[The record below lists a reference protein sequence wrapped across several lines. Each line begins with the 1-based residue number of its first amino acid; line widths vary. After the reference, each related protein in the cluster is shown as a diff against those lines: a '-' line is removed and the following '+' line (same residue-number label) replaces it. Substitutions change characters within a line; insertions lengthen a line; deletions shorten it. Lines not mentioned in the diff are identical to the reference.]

1 MDGRFLALCQSI
13 ENKIRA
19 EKAVPLRM
27 RICGLMI
34 LRDKPMIEPL
44 KSDSVSGIW
53 SATSQPVYDGQAIV
67 LRRCE
72 HCLQWRAVDVDA
84 IDVFFGEVADAAGGV
99 CVTAADEEVA
109 ERSTRSI
116 GGIKRPAVG
125 ANARF
130 GVLSHKREKEPS
142 HASCPNIF
150 DSLLVLLRH
159 KLWKQGLARAPA
171 RCM

>member
-13 ENKIRA
+13 ENKLRA

-34 LRDKPMIEPL
+34 LRDKSMMEPL
-44 KSDSVSGIW
+44 KVTRYRASGLPHLNL
-53 SATSQPVYDGQAIV
+53 SPTSQTIV

-84 IDVFFGEVADAAGGV
+84 IDVFSSEVADAAGGV
-99 CVTAADEEVA
+99 CVTAADEEMA

-116 GGIKRPAVG
+116 GGIKRPAVDASAVWLPLPLAGEGWGEG
-125 ANARF
+125 ACQDPP
-130 GVLSHKREKEPS
+130 L
-142 HASCPNIF
+142 
-150 DSLLVLLRH
+150 
-159 KLWKQGLARAPA
+159 
-171 RCM
+171 